1 MTDTTE
7 TPALPALDEGPSDS
21 KQASAD
27 SAQGAGLDDGG
38 AAVSRFSI
46 PIAARRAL
54 TAFGVLAA
62 MVLVSAATLLLVS
75 AFAPSALPAG
85 PTGVSGVDG
94 PDGMRGARGPRG
106 RTGRAGATGAQGA
119 AGATVACSDDLSG
132 PGASLPYC

>member
-7 TPALPALDEGPSDS
+7 APSLPALDEGPSDS

-38 AAVSRFSI
+38 AAGPRLPI

-54 TAFGVLAA
+54 TAIGVLIA

-75 AFAPSALPAG
+75 AFAPSALPTG
-85 PTGVSGVDG
+85 PTGVSGVEG

-106 RTGRAGATGAQGA
+106 RTGRAGAAGAQGA
-119 AGATVACSDDLSG
+119 AGANVACSNDLYG
-132 PGASLPYC
+132 PGRSLPYC

>member
-7 TPALPALDEGPSDS
+7 TPALPALGEGPSDS

-38 AAVSRFSI
+38 PSGSRFSI

-54 TAFGVLAA
+54 TAFGVLIA

-85 PTGVSGVDG
+85 PTGVSGIDG

-119 AGATVACSDDLSG
+119 AGATEACSNDLYG
-132 PGASLPYC
+132 PGRDLPYC